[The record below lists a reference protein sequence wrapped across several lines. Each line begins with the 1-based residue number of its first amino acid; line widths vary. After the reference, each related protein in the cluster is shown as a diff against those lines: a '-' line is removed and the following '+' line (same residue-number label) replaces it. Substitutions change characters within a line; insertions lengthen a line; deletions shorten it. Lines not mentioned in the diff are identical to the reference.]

1 MNKKTVV
8 IGFVGSTLDQ
18 GKRPDRWQRWRPTL
32 SLLMHED
39 LIVDELVL
47 LHDRQHHNLV
57 EFILKMQEVSP
68 STTVSGYK
76 VSIRDPWDFAEVYGA
91 LYDFVKTYPFDTEK
105 NNYLLHITTGTHVGQ
120 ICWYLLVDAN
130 YLPAK
135 LIQSAPNQQKHQK
148 VNIASLIW
156 IYLAMMF
163 SSSVLKMNNNKT
175 GSN

>member
-57 EFILKMQEVSP
+57 KFI
-68 STTVSGYK
+68 
-76 VSIRDPWDFAEVYGA
+76 AEDAGCVAIDYSVRSA
-91 LYDFVKTYPFDTEK
+91 SEYP
-105 NNYLLHITTGTHVGQ
+105 
-120 ICWYLLVDAN
+120 
-130 YLPAK
+130 
-135 LIQSAPNQQKHQK
+135 
-148 VNIASLIW
+148 
-156 IYLAMMF
+156 
-163 SSSVLKMNNNKT
+163 
-175 GSN
+175 